1 MSRIFKRPMFR
12 KGGNVGDG
20 IMTGIV
26 DREMHAVSDPNGVG
40 GQSLSTAERLQ
51 KISDKYPDKSID
63 PIAQLLIQGGLRSM
77 STTGGGGT
85 FGNIAK
91 AFEDPTTQLFK
102 TLGERGK
109 KERDIA
115 LQGEILDIEGDVKK
129 DVAGIQQRGKLDIEI
144 GKLDELYN
152 IKRKQAAGDQT
163 LLDQIEKDY
172 QRDFR
177 DTVRG
182 LDESDL
188 YGVLKNTVV
197 QEALMD
203 NARSYVENSL
213 NIDSE
218 DPRYGATVSAVLAK
232 LSKKYIS
239 DLRSNNANGGR
250 IGYANGTPPT
260 MNQGMNPDMNQ
271 TPINVGSQEVSDPK
285 VEITYEELRARLP
298 EEINNEVVQM
308 LSTSYEALADFAEL
322 RTQADVDTFN
332 SKYGVTLVLP
342 QEA

>member
-12 KGGNVGDG
+12 KGGNVGEG

-26 DREMHAVSDPNGVG
+26 DREMHAVSDPDGVG
-40 GQSLSTAERLQ
+40 GKSNRER
-51 KISDKYPDKSID
+51 IMEAYDKYPSQDFD
-63 PIAQLLIQGGLRSM
+63 PLTQFLLQYGPAAA
-77 STTGGGGT
+77 TQTGGGGT
-85 FGNIAK
+85 IGNLLAAGKEPIADLIK
-91 AFEDPTTQLFK
+91 NRGAENKFK
-102 TLGERGK
+102 RK
-109 KERDIA
+109 IA
-115 LQGEILDIEGDVKK
+115 MEGEILDIEGDIKK
-129 DVAGIQQRGKLDIEI
+129 DVAGIQQKGALDIRI
-144 GKLDELYN
+144 GKLDELYD
-152 IKRKQAAGDQT
+152 IKRKQAGGNQVI
-163 LLDQIEKDY
+163 LDQIEKDY

-177 DTVRG
+177 DAVQG

-203 NARSYVENSL
+203 NARSIVENQMKL
-213 NIDSE
+213 DSN
-218 DPRYGATVSAVLAK
+218 DPRYGAAVSQVLAK

-271 TPINVGSQEVSDPK
+271 TPVNVGSQEVSDPK
-285 VEITYEELRARLP
+285 IEITYEELRSRLP

>member
-1 MSRIFKRPMFR
+1 MFR

-26 DREMHAVSDPNGVG
+26 DREMHAESDPNGVG
-40 GQSLSTAERLQ
+40 GQTLSTAERLQ
-51 KISDKYPDKSID
+51 KISDKYPDQSID
-63 PIAQLLIQGGLRSM
+63 PIAQLLIQGGLGAM

-91 AFEDPTTQLFK
+91 AFKDPTTQLFK

-129 DVAGIQQRGKLDIEI
+129 DVAGIQQKGALDIRI
-144 GKLDELYN
+144 GKLDQLYD
-152 IKRKQAAGDQT
+152 IKRKNAAGNQT

-177 DTVRG
+177 DAVQG

-203 NARSYVENSL
+203 NARSYVEN
-213 NIDSE
+213 NMKIDPD
-218 DPRYGATVSAVLAK
+218 DPRYGPTVSAVLAK

-260 MNQGMNPDMNQ
+260 MNQGMNQ

-308 LSTSYEALADFAEL
+308 LSNNEFVFTADSVREFGDG
-322 RTQADVDTFN
+322 DVNKGAQRMYDMM
-332 SKYGVTLVLP
+332 KKLEKGGRV
-342 QEA
+342 

>member
-51 KISDKYPDKSID
+51 KISDKYPDQSID
-63 PIAQLLIQGGLRSM
+63 PIAQLLIQGGLGAM

-91 AFEDPTTQLFK
+91 AFKDPTTQLFK

-109 KERDIA
+109 EKRKIA
-115 LQGEILDIEGDVKK
+115 LQGEILDIEGDIKK
-129 DVAGIQQRGKLDIEI
+129 DVAGIQQKGALDIRI
-144 GKLDELYN
+144 GKLDQLYD
-152 IKRKQAAGDQT
+152 IKRKNAAGNQT

-177 DTVRG
+177 DAVQG

-203 NARSYVENSL
+203 NARSYVEN
-213 NIDSE
+213 NMKIDPN

-260 MNQGMNPDMNQ
+260 MNQGMNQ

>member
-1 MSRIFKRPMFR
+1 MSRIFRRPMFR

-26 DREMHAVSDPNGVG
+26 DREMHAESDPNGVG

-51 KISDKYPDKSID
+51 KISDKYPDQSID
-63 PIAQLLIQGGLRSM
+63 PIAQLLIQGGLGAM

-91 AFEDPTTQLFK
+91 AFKDPTDQLFK
-102 TLGERGK
+102 NLGERGK
-109 KERDIA
+109 KKRDLA
-115 LQGEILDIEGDVKK
+115 LQGEILDIESGVKK
-129 DVAGIQQRGKLDIEI
+129 DIAKIQQKGALDIRI
-144 GKLDELYN
+144 GRLDQLYDM
-152 IKRKQAAGDQT
+152 KRKNAAGNQT
-163 LLDQIEKDY
+163 LLDQLEKDY

-177 DTVRG
+177 DAVQG
-182 LDESDL
+182 LDESDIYNVL
-188 YGVLKNTVV
+188 KGNELQGVLLGQAESYLENT
-197 QEALMD
+197 MKMNKD
-203 NARSYVENSL
+203 
-213 NIDSE
+213 
-218 DPRYGATVSAVLAK
+218 DPRYPATLLKVLGEFT
-232 LSKKYIS
+232 KKYREN
-239 DLRSNNANGGR
+239 LREGAKDGGR
-250 IGYANGTPPT
+250 MGYADGTPA
-260 MNQGMNPDMNQ
+260 MNQ
-271 TPINVGSQEVSDPK
+271 TPVNVESQEVSDPK

-298 EEINNEVVQM
+298 QEINNEVVQM

>member
-1 MSRIFKRPMFR
+1 M
-12 KGGNVGDG
+12 NG
-20 IMTGIV
+20 IMSGIQETP
-26 DREMHAVSDPNGVG
+26 RTQYSEG
-40 GQSLSTAERLQ
+40 STRERLL
-51 KISDKYPDKSID
+51 KVAEEYPSQAAD
-63 PIAQLLIQGGLRSM
+63 PLGQFLIQGGLNLLSGTGAGKGTLGALAESYKEPTANLFKSM
-77 STTGGGGT
+77 SEK
-85 FGNIAK
+85 N
-91 AFEDPTTQLFK
+91 QL
-102 TLGERGK
+102 EK
-109 KERDIA
+109 KLA
-115 LQGEILDIEGDVKK
+115 LEGEILDIEQKGKR
-129 DVAGIQQRGKLDIEI
+129 DVAGIQQRGALDIRI

-152 IKRKQAAGDQT
+152 IKRKQAGGNQT
-163 LLDQIEKDY
+163 ILDRIEKDY

-177 DTVRG
+177 DAVKG

-188 YGVLKNTVV
+188 YGVIKGNEIQGVLLS
-197 QEALMD
+197 QA
-203 NARSYVENSL
+203 ENFVNNNL
-213 NIDSE
+213 DKILGPNEPPLTGED
-218 DPRYGATVSAVLAK
+218 DPRYPQVLLQMLAK
-232 LSKKYIS
+232 FTNKYKES
-239 DLRSNNANGGR
+239 LRTNEADGGR

-260 MNQGMNPDMNQ
+260 MNQGMNQ

>member
-1 MSRIFKRPMFR
+1 M
-12 KGGNVGDG
+12 NG
-20 IMTGIV
+20 IMSGIQETP
-26 DREMHAVSDPNGVG
+26 RTQYSEG
-40 GQSLSTAERLQ
+40 STRERLL
-51 KISDKYPDKSID
+51 KVAEEYPSQAAD
-63 PIAQLLIQGGLRSM
+63 PLGQFLITGGLNLLSGKGAGKGTLGALAESYKEPTANLFKSM
-77 STTGGGGT
+77 SEK
-85 FGNIAK
+85 N
-91 AFEDPTTQLFK
+91 QL
-102 TLGERGK
+102 EK
-109 KERDIA
+109 KLA
-115 LQGEILDIEGDVKK
+115 LEGEILDIEQKGKR
-129 DVAGIQQRGKLDIEI
+129 DVAGIQQRGALDIRI
-144 GKLDELYN
+144 GKLDQLYD
-152 IKRKQAAGDQT
+152 IKRKNAAGNQT

-177 DTVRG
+177 DAVQG

-203 NARSYVENSL
+203 NARSYVEN
-213 NIDSE
+213 NMKIDPN
-218 DPRYGATVSAVLAK
+218 DPRYGPTVSAVLAK

-260 MNQGMNPDMNQ
+260 MNQGMNQ

>member
-1 MSRIFKRPMFR
+1 M
-12 KGGNVGDG
+12 NG
-20 IMTGIV
+20 IMSGIQETP
-26 DREMHAVSDPNGVG
+26 RTQYSEG
-40 GQSLSTAERLQ
+40 STRERLL
-51 KISDKYPDKSID
+51 KVAEEYPSQAAD
-63 PIAQLLIQGGLRSM
+63 PLGQFLITGGLNLLS
-77 STTGGGGT
+77 GKGAGKGT
-85 FGNIAK
+85 LGALAESYK
-91 AFEDPTTQLFK
+91 EPTTNLFK
-102 TLGERGK
+102 SMAEKNQLNK
-109 KERDIA
+109 KLA
-115 LQGEILDIEGDVKK
+115 LEGEILDIEQKGKR
-129 DVAGIQQRGKLDIEI
+129 DVAGIQQRGALDIRI

-152 IKRKQAAGDQT
+152 IKRKQAGGNQT
-163 LLDQIEKDY
+163 ILDRIEKDY

-177 DTVRG
+177 DAVKG

-188 YGVLKNTVV
+188 YGVIKGNEIQGVLLS
-197 QEALMD
+197 QA
-203 NARSYVENSL
+203 ENFVNNNL
-213 NIDSE
+213 DKILGPNEPPLTGED
-218 DPRYGATVSAVLAK
+218 DPRYPQVLLQMLAK
-232 LSKKYIS
+232 FTNKYKES
-239 DLRSNNANGGR
+239 LRTNEADGGR

-260 MNQGMNPDMNQ
+260 INQGMNPAMNQ